1 MMRLHEIEQ
10 IIKYLYKDEYG
21 MYNLEEVTRA
31 IMYAYDLGYSEGS
44 YYD

>member
-1 MMRLHEIEQ
+1 MRLHEIEQ
-10 IIKYLYKDEYG
+10 IIKYLYKDEDG
-21 MYNLEEVTRA
+21 KYNLEEVTRA

>member
-1 MMRLHEIEQ
+1 MLQHEIEK
-10 IIKYLYKDEYG
+10 IINHLYKDEYG

-31 IMYAYDLGYSEGS
+31 IMYAYELGYREGS